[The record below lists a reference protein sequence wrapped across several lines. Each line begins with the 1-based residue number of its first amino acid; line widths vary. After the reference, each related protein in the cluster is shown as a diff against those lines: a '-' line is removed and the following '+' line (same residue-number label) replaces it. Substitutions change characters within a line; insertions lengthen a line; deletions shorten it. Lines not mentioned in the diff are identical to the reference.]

1 MLTARAPRSSAT
13 SRGCLLRGATMQL
26 ARGGPCL
33 RPACVTAAVRMPPR
47 ARRPARAARAVVGS
61 RASVSPVRLQMPRSA
76 ATLQPPALCC
86 AVRCA
91 DALGLPRAQQQ
102 QQQGRSPSA
111 QAASGGSK
119 ADKLLLQKALSSTAT
134 GEEVLQLCS
143 KHADTFD
150 HIHAA
155 TAANRLGLFA
165 TTPAARSALVSD
177 PRAAA
182 LAAVLQADAGKLNAQ
197 GVANVLWGFAR
208 LAPEYTPPPALLA
221 ALERAA
227 SRPAIWKDAS
237 TQAFANAAW
246 AYVRLGGSS
255 AKRCEW
261 HRCCLLCSSSRRCT
275 RAAVRSTFSSLPP
288 CLAHASSSRRSWR
301 SSSTRAAAAAACP
314 ACPALPTPCGPPAT
328 HRWSSSSP
336 TSWQS

>member
-1 MLTARAPRSSAT
+1 
-13 SRGCLLRGATMQL
+13 
-26 ARGGPCL
+26 
-33 RPACVTAAVRMPPR
+33 
-47 ARRPARAARAVVGS
+47 
-61 RASVSPVRLQMPRSA
+61 
-76 ATLQPPALCC
+76 
-86 AVRCA
+86 VRCA
-91 DALGLPRAQQQ
+91 DALELPRAQQQ
-102 QQQGRSPSA
+102 QQSRSPSA
-111 QAASGGSK
+111 QAASGAGGSK
-119 ADKLLLQKALSSTAT
+119 ADKLLLQKALSRASS

-143 KHADTFD
+143 KHAGTFD

-165 TTPAARSALVSD
+165 TTTAARRALVSD

-221 ALERAA
+221 ALETAA

-237 TQAFANAAW
+237 TQALANAAW

-255 AKRCEW
+255 AKRCERP
-261 HRCCLLCSSSRRCT
+261 RCCTLCSSSRRCT
-275 RAAVRSTFSSLPP
+275 RPAVRSTFSPLPP

-301 SSSTRAAAAAACP
+301 SFSTRAAAAAASP
-314 ACPALPTPCGPPAT
+314 ACPALPTPCGSPVT
-328 HRWSSSSP
+328 QRWSSSSP